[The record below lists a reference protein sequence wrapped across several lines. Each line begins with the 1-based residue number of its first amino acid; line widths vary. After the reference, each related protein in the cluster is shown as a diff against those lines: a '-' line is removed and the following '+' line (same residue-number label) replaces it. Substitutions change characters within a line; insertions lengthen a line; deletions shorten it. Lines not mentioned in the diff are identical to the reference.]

1 MLWQSEQRFVG
12 VIDGRVA
19 VRMAVRMAAVVSP
32 RGATIMVVGGSVLI
46 KAPDFGVP
54 LSVGRDLAQRV
65 M

>member
-1 MLWQSEQRFVG
+1 MG

>member
-1 MLWQSEQRFVG
+1 MLWQDEQRFVG

-19 VRMAVRMAAVVSP
+19 ERMAAVVSP
-32 RGATIMVVGGSVLI
+32 RGATIMVVGGRVLI

>member
-1 MLWQSEQRFVG
+1 MLWQDEQRFVG
-12 VIDGRVA
+12 VIDGRV
-19 VRMAVRMAAVVSP
+19 AVRMAAVVSP
-32 RGATIMVVGGSVLI
+32 RGATIMVVGGRVLI

>member
-1 MLWQSEQRFVG
+1 MLWQDEQRFVG
-12 VIDGRVA
+12 VIDG
-19 VRMAVRMAAVVSP
+19 RMAVRMAAVVSP
-32 RGATIMVVGGSVLI
+32 RGATIMVVGGGSVLI

>member
-1 MLWQSEQRFVG
+1 
-12 VIDGRVA
+12 
-19 VRMAVRMAAVVSP
+19 MAVRMAAVVSP
-32 RGATIMVVGGSVLI
+32 RGVTIMVVGGSVLI